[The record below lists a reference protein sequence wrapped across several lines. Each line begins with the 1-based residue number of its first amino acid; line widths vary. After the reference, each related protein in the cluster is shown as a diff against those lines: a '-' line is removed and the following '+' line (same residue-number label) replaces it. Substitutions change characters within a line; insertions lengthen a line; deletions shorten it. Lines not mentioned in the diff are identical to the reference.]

1 MIYVKKTVSPLQNLP
16 KPGRM
21 HVIPLYT
28 RDDEAA
34 LTYFSKFQ
42 DVADALTGTTIDV
55 VLPKEIE
62 DGIAQAFENLFENEE
77 NRARFQGLKRSDLP
91 CLWIE
96 DSNGGH
102 DLVTMSAKPGDMI
115 KVLADQAGSASSASE
130 LAHTLRIKLSERE
143 IDNSPVAKAELH
155 AIDRLIAAM
164 REQLP
169 MSKAREKLIAVVFG
183 AAFLVAL
190 LALAV
195 FFPQP
200 TSFQYTVFRIVLAVA
215 ASGFVS
221 MTPGFI
227 EVTVSNWVRGGGALG
242 VFLVVYF
249 FSPAALVANP

>member
-1 MIYVKKTVSPLQNLP
+1 MIYIKKIVSPLQNVP
-16 KPGRM
+16 KPGRI

-34 LTYFSKFQ
+34 LAYFSKYQ
-42 DVADALTGTTIDV
+42 DVADALTGTTIDI

-62 DGIAQAFENLFENEE
+62 DGIAQAFEDLFENEE

-102 DLVTMSAKPGDMI
+102 DLVAMSAKPGEMI

-130 LAHTLRIKLSERE
+130 LAHTLREKLSEA
-143 IDNSPVAKAELH
+143 IDNSLEGKAQWR
-155 AIDRLIAAM
+155 AIDRLIYAI
-164 REQLP
+164 REQLQ
-169 MSKAREKLIAVVFG
+169 MSKAGEKLIAVVFG

-190 LALAV
+190 LVLAV
-195 FFPQP
+195 LFPQP
-200 TSFQYTVFRIVLAVA
+200 TSFQYTVFRVVLAVA

-227 EVTVSNWVRGGGALG
+227 EVTVSNWVRAGGALG
-242 VFLVVYF
+242 VFVVVYF